1 MDVKMDQITASLI
14 PIFQQQVANQATQT
28 EILKQVTE
36 IAKNI
41 HVEVGNVKSL
51 ITELKS
57 QNVLKAR
64 DDESD
69 SHKLQELIQQISDK
83 QVVVDQPKGTTAVV
97 MQVVSMPGFW
107 WTTATTLPTLIVSLG
122 GKGFIEAV
130 GKITGLLH

>member
-28 EILKQVTE
+28 EILKQVTD

-51 ITELKS
+51 ITELKT

-64 DDESD
+64 DDDSES
-69 SHKLQELIQQISDK
+69 HRLQDLIQQLSDK
-83 QVVVDQPKGTTAVV
+83 QVEAPKGTAAVV

-107 WTTATTLPTLIVSLG
+107 WTAATTLPTLIVSLG
-122 GKGFIEAV
+122 GKGFIEAL